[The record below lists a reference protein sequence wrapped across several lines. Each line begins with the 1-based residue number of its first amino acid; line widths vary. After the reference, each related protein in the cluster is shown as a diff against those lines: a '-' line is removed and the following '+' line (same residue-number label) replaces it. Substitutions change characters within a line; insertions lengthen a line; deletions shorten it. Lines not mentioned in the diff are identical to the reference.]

1 MSSAMNVVTLKN
13 SVPSDWVVAVHHAA
27 LAAARARQQSEVWSA
42 PPIVNRIEPTKNVIA
57 SASAPTSC
65 A

>member
-1 MSSAMNVVTLKN
+1 MSRAMNVVTLKN

-27 LAAARARQQSEVWSA
+27 LPRSCQQSEVWSA

-57 SASAPTSC
+57 SASAPTSW